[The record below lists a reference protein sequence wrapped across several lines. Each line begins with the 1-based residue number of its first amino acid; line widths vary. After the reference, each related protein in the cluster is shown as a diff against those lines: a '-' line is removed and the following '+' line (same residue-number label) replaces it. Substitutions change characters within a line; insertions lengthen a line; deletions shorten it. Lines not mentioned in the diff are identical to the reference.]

1 MRVSYPLRID
11 DQRTLPDGYDGPVF
25 VWDIDKTYLST
36 HFSSLQGLSRIP
48 LEFAVDK
55 RAITGMP
62 EVLRGIRRGPGP
74 GYGCVPLYFVT
85 ASPPQ
90 LRGVLEHKMILDG
103 VEFDGIT
110 FKDWWRIM
118 KQGRPKRLLDQVGF
132 KVCALLEG
140 RQRRPLAT
148 EYLFGDD
155 AESDADAFSLY
166 ASMLQNEL
174 PAREAQDRMA
184 EAGVREDNRRCVLS
198 LLDQLPRKRGNVGR
212 FFIHLEKQTPPEKFD
227 RFGPLVAPVRNGFQL
242 SLALYE
248 LGLVDQDTVLQC
260 REAASSAPGS
270 PGPMFESLITDAI
283 DRRLITRRKLHS
295 LDAVLPT
302 SLQKKASRKGTRRA
316 GGRAKPTAKNRKKKK

>member
-1 MRVSYPLRID
+1 MPASYPLKVD
-11 DQRTLPDGYDGPVF
+11 DQRTLPDGYAGPVF
-25 VWDIDKTYLST
+25 IWDIDKTYLST

-55 RAITGMP
+55 QAITGMP

-90 LRGVLEHKMILDG
+90 LRAVLEHKMILDG

-110 FKDWWRIM
+110 FKNWWQIM
-118 KQGRPKRLLDQVGF
+118 KKGRPKRLLDQVGF

-166 ASMLQNEL
+166 ASLVHEKMSYGE
-174 PAREAQDRMA
+174 ARDRIADAGMRQD
-184 EAGVREDNRRCVLS
+184 NQRCALA
-198 LLDQLPRKRGNVGR
+198 LLDRLPEKRGKVKKI
-212 FFIHLEKQTPPEKFD
+212 FIHLEKRTPPVEFA
-227 RFGPLVAPVRNGFQL
+227 RFGPLVVPVRGAFQL
-242 SLALYE
+242 CLALFA
-248 LGLVDQDTVLQC
+248 LGLVDEATVRQC
-260 REAASSAPGS
+260 RDSIGSAVATPD
-270 PGPMFESLITDAI
+270 PELDAQITDAV
-283 DRRLITRRKLHS
+283 DRRLISRQKLRL
-295 LDAVLPT
+295 LDSMLPK
-302 SLQKKASRKGTRRA
+302 SSRKKR
-316 GGRAKPTAKNRKKKK
+316 

>member
-48 LEFAVDK
+48 FEFAVDK
-55 RAITGMP
+55 QAITGMP

-110 FKDWWRIM
+110 FKDWWQIM
-118 KQGRPKRLLDQVGF
+118 KKGRPKRLLDQVGF

-140 RQRRPLAT
+140 RQRRPLAV

-166 ASMLQNEL
+166 ASMIQNEL
-174 PAREAQDRMA
+174 PAREALDRMA
-184 EAGVREDNRRCVLS
+184 EVGVREDNRRCALS
-198 LLDQLPRKRGNVGR
+198 LLDQLPRTRGKVRR
-212 FFIHLEKQTPPEKFD
+212 FFIHLEKQTPPEAFD

-242 SLALYE
+242 SLALYD
-248 LGLVDQDTVLQC
+248 LDLVDQDTVLQC
-260 REAASSAPGS
+260 REAASSASGS
-270 PGPMFESLITDAI
+270 PDPGFDSLIADAI
-283 DRRLITRRKLHS
+283 DRGLITGRKLRS
-295 LDAVLPT
+295 LDHVLCAPHLSEEEIT
-302 SLQKKASRKGTRRA
+302 PQGNTKER
-316 GGRAKPTAKNRKKKK
+316 

>member
-1 MRVSYPLRID
+1 MPVSYPLQID
-11 DQRTLPDGYDGPVF
+11 DQRTLPEGYDGPVF

-55 RAITGMP
+55 QAIAGMP

-110 FKDWWRIM
+110 FKNWWNIM
-118 KQGRPKRLLDQVGF
+118 KQGRPRRLLDQLGF

-155 AESDADAFSLY
+155 AECDADAFALY
-166 ASMLQNEL
+166 ARLVHEEISSG
-174 PAREAQDRMA
+174 EASDRMA
-184 EAGVREDNRRCVLS
+184 EAGMREDNRRCALA
-198 LLDQLPRKRGNVGR
+198 LFDQLASKRGKVGKI
-212 FFIHLEKQTPPEKFD
+212 FIHLEKGTPPEQFE
-227 RFGPLVAPVRNGFQL
+227 RFAPLAVPVRGGFQL
-242 SLALYE
+242 SLALFG
-248 LGLVDQDTVLQC
+248 LGLVDQETVRQC
-260 REAASSAPGS
+260 REATS
-270 PGPMFESLITDAI
+270 PAAQGPDNDLDALVTDAI
-283 DRRLITRRKLHS
+283 DRRLISRQKIR
-295 LDAVLPT
+295 VLESVLSSSSPGK
-302 SLQKKASRKGTRRA
+302 S
-316 GGRAKPTAKNRKKKK
+316 

>member
-1 MRVSYPLRID
+1 MPASYPLEVD
-11 DQRTLPDGYDGPVF
+11 DQRALPDGYTGPVF
-25 VWDIDKTYLST
+25 IWDIDKTYLST

-55 RAITGMP
+55 QAIAGMP

-110 FKDWWRIM
+110 FKNWWQIM
-118 KQGRPKRLLDQVGF
+118 KKGRPKRLLDQVGF

-166 ASMLQNEL
+166 ARLVHEKMSYGE
-174 PAREAQDRMA
+174 ARDRIA
-184 EAGVREDNRRCVLS
+184 EAGMREDNQRCALA
-198 LLDQLPRKRGNVGR
+198 LLDRLPDKRGKVKKV
-212 FFIHLEKQTPPEKFD
+212 FIHLAKRTPPEQFG
-227 RFGPLVAPVRNGFQL
+227 RFGPLVVPVRGGFQL
-242 SLALYE
+242 CLALFA
-248 LGLVDQDTVLQC
+248 LGLVDEGTVSQC
-260 REAASSAPGS
+260 RDATFPAGETHDPELDAR
-270 PGPMFESLITDAI
+270 ITDAV
-283 DRRLITRRKLHS
+283 DRGLISRQKLRL
-295 LDAVLPT
+295 LDSVLPT
-302 SLQKKASRKGTRRA
+302 PSAKKR
-316 GGRAKPTAKNRKKKK
+316 